1 MPVRARVTRIA
12 VLTRTDGS
20 DSGLGPSRDGDQ
32 GPPIAIV
39 SFLPR
44 APTRNWIARV
54 GCTKLSLFVA
64 PKETKTDFNKNRSV
78 ILDIIKNTI
87 IHGLCQNTRKFKLYI
102 IPLTLYYE

>member
-64 PKETKTDFNKNRSV
+64 PKETKKDLK
-78 ILDIIKNTI
+78 K
-87 IHGLCQNTRKFKLYI
+87 K
-102 IPLTLYYE
+102 